1 VLGAIG
7 RVFIAIGLLLF
18 GFAAYQVWGTG
29 IQEARAQSSLEKEFE
44 ALTKA
49 SPAVTTPVATSA
61 APTTTTAAPDTAP
74 GTTTVAAPVTTVAPT
89 TTTTEPD
96 PGLKSLLN
104 AKDGDAVAILEIP
117 SLKLKKVVVSGV
129 TIDDLRRGPGH
140 YRNTALPGQRGNVAI
155 AAHRTA
161 YGSPF
166 KQINE
171 LKAGDQIFIT
181 NSLKDRFIYKVR
193 DTKIVEPTDTSVLNA
208 TDDAILTLTSCHPLY
223 TAQQRIIVTAT
234 LDEEAT
240 KAPIRPAT
248 PLTDK
253 LEQFPIDAPIDP
265 AVTAKPTDTDPS
277 TVAPNPTDTPST
289 ESGSPSADAPQES
302 VDAFSKGWFSDKG
315 APPQVALWGLGL
327 SAVSLIAWQ
336 LSRKT
341 RRNLIGLAVGIVPF
355 FIVLYF
361 FYENVNRLLPPS
373 I

>member
-29 IQEARAQSSLEKEFE
+29 IQEARAQSTLEKEFD

-49 SPAVTTPVATSA
+49 APVAGTTSTTSA
-61 APTTTTAAPDTAP
+61 APPTTAVAP
-74 GTTTVAAPVTTVAPT
+74 GVPDSTTVVAPVTTTAPT

-96 PGLKSLLN
+96 PGLQSLLN

-117 SLKLKKVVVSGV
+117 SLKLKKIVVSGV

-171 LKAGDQIFIT
+171 LKSGDQIFIT
-181 NSLKDRFIYKVR
+181 NSLKDRFVYKVR
-193 DTKIVEPTDTSVLNA
+193 DTKIVDPTDTSVLNA
-208 TDDAILTLTSCHPLY
+208 TEDAILTLTSCHPLY

-234 LDEEAT
+234 LDEAAT

-253 LEQFPIDAPIDP
+253 AEIFPIDAPLDP
-265 AVTAKPTDTDPS
+265 AVTAKPTGTDTDPS
-277 TVAPNPTDTPST
+277 TVAPNND
-289 ESGSPSADAPQES
+289 SPSSEPTTTVEKQQDS

-327 SAVSLIAWQ
+327 TGVSLIAWQ

-341 RRNLIGLAVGIVPF
+341 KRNVIGLAVGIMPF
-355 FIVLYF
+355 LVVLYF